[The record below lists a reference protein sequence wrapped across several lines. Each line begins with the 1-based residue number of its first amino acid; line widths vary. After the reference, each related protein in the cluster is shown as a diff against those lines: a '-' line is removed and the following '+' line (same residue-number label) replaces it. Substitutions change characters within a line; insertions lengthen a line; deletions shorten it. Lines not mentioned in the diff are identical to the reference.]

1 MENDDGKFVVI
12 KNGQRA
18 SGLFEKKEDAEAE
31 AQKQRAKL
39 AEQQGGQAQ
48 PSDVKVMQNLLG

>member
-1 MENDDGKFVVI
+1 MQNEDGKYVVI

-31 AQKQRAKL
+31 AKKQRARL
-39 AEQQGGQAQ
+39 AETQIGQAQ

>member
-1 MENDDGKFVVI
+1 MQNDDGKYVVI
-12 KNGQRA
+12 KNGHRA

-31 AQKQRAKL
+31 ANKQRARL
-39 AEQQGGQAQ
+39 TEQQGQAQ

>member
-1 MENDDGKFVVI
+1 MNNEDGKYIVI

-18 SGLFEKKEDAEAE
+18 SPLFEKKEEAEAE
-31 AQKQRAKL
+31 ANKQRARL
-39 AEQQGGQAQ
+39 SEQQGQAQ